1 MGDQEQEQGQEGAQ
15 TVETTETR
23 TVETTTETAGHGTE
37 QGKEPGAGEGAEL
50 AKVRELVLK
59 ANPDV
64 VPDLVRGNSVDEL
77 LASVEP
83 ARGAY
88 QRIAEQVRGQA
99 ASTTV
104 TTEPGATVN
113 AQGETTVVVQPP
125 TVPAGGAGNVIDP
138 ASIPPTEKI
147 RRGLAADRG

>member
-37 QGKEPGAGEGAEL
+37 QGQQGEGAEL

-104 TTEPGATVN
+104 TIEPGATVN
-113 AQGETTVVVQPP
+113 AQGEKTVAVQPP

-147 RRGLAADRG
+147 RRGLAAERG

>member
-37 QGKEPGAGEGAEL
+37 QGQQGEGAEL

-147 RRGLAADRG
+147 RRGLAAERG

>member
-1 MGDQEQEQGQEGAQ
+1 MGDQEQEQGQEGTQ

-37 QGKEPGAGEGAEL
+37 QGQQSAGAEL

-64 VPDLVRGNSVDEL
+64 VPDLVRGSSVDEL

-147 RRGLAADRG
+147 RRGLAAERG